1 MFVGD
6 ENGHVVGIKTVLV
19 NWTKDDT
26 GRWVMN
32 EVPGNSDSFAAD
44 LDGIGSFL
52 I

>member
-32 EVPGNSDSFAAD
+32 EVPGIYDSLQPTWMASDHF
-44 LDGIGSFL
+44 
-52 I
+52 